1 MTITATSNSF
11 KGMKRYNFKV
21 SFSLYIIAEN
31 ELDARGAIQE
41 LDYNFLE
48 TTGCASLEAFE
59 MIEYDIEHINKLTE
73 KEKEN
78 YFDA

>member
-1 MTITATSNSF
+1 
-11 KGMKRYNFKV
+11 MKRYNFKV
-21 SFSLYIIAEN
+21 SFSLEIIAEN
-31 ELDARGAIQE
+31 ETDARGAIQE

-48 TTGCASLEAFE
+48 TTGCASLQSFE
-59 MIEYDIEHINKLTE
+59 MTEIDVQHINKLTE

>member
-1 MTITATSNSF
+1 MSNLPS
-11 KGMKRYNFKV
+11 MKRYNFKV
-21 SFSLYIIAEN
+21 SFSLEIIAEN
-31 ELDARGAIQE
+31 ETDARGAIQE

-48 TTGCASLEAFE
+48 TTGCASLQSFE
-59 MIEYDIEHINKLTE
+59 MTEIDVQHINKLTE

>member
-1 MTITATSNSF
+1 MTITTTLISF
-11 KGMKRYNFKV
+11 EEMKRYNFKV
-21 SFSLYIIAEN
+21 SFSLDIIAEN

-59 MIEYDIEHINKLTE
+59 MIEYDIEHINKLT
-73 KEKEN
+73 KEEEGK